1 MMSRP
6 MTAAA
11 TPAVPA
17 PDAPSPPAIGWLR
30 SKDPQLLVVKRSL
43 RAAIVMPSVFAL
55 AHGLWSNAQVDL
67 FAAFG
72 SFALLLLVEF
82 TGPPRT
88 RLASYAGLYA
98 VSGGLIAIGTVAST
112 HEAAAVITMF
122 VVGFGVL
129 FAGIVAPQVATAST
143 AVLLTFVLP
152 VAVAVPASQVG
163 WRLLGW
169 TLAAAASITACL
181 LIWPPPW
188 HDNLRRRLSATI
200 SSLAR
205 LVYAR
210 ARGNS

>member
-1 MMSRP
+1 MS
-6 MTAAA
+6 AA
-11 TPAVPA
+11 TAPAVP
-17 PDAPSPPAIGWLR
+17 PSEAPSSAGRWLR
-30 SKDPQLLVVKRSL
+30 SKDPELLVVKRSL
-43 RAAIVMPSVFAL
+43 RAAIVMPSVFAI

-82 TGPPRT
+82 TGPR
-88 RLASYAGLYA
+88 RARVASYACLYV
-98 VSGGLIAIGTVAST
+98 VSGGLIALGTVAST

-152 VAVAVPASQVG
+152 VAVAEPASQVG

-181 LIWPPPW
+181 LLWPPPW

-200 SSLAR
+200 S
-205 LVYAR
+205 
-210 ARGNS
+210 